1 MIKATDRLLAPAAC
15 ALLLALPGA
24 APALGQDWPSWRG
37 PDRNGVADLA
47 PLVSSWSQDGEN
59 LIWSDTWI
67 GRSTPAVF
75 DGRACANGRTG
86 DGVSKQEIVACWNA
100 GDGTKLWEHRFSVAN
115 TTVPFNRVGWGSV
128 TGDPETG
135 YLYALNID
143 GHFNVFDRDGRI
155 VWSWRLAEELG
166 RASGYGG
173 RTSTPVID
181 EERVILSV
189 IGGMWG
195 DRAGPPRHRYVAFDK
210 RTGEVLWIATPGGA
224 VADMNTQ
231 SVPIVAV
238 VDGRRLLIDG
248 NADGRIYALLAR
260 TGEKV
265 WEFHL
270 SQRGINVSP
279 VIDGA
284 TVYAAHSEENVD
296 SGRMGRVVAI
306 DATGSGDVTATHELW
321 RVEELAVGFSSP
333 ALRDGRLYVIDNSA
347 NLLALDAR
355 DGSELWS
362 TSVGTV
368 GKSSPVWAD
377 GKLYVTEVN
386 GNVTILEPGAGGA
399 AVLDTEEL
407 AVEDGR
413 YAEIYGSFAPAY
425 GRLYLTAES
434 GIYCIGDPDAPFEAR
449 DAPPP
454 ALGGER
460 SPGAAASLQVVP
472 VETILTA
479 GESASF
485 RVLAFDA
492 NGRALGERGA
502 ESAEWTIEG
511 LAGARL
517 SAGTLSTPAGAAN
530 GGGKVTASAGGLT
543 ASAQVRVFGPLPW
556 VEDFEGGRPRF
567 WIGGG
572 GNLRGVDEG
581 GQRLL
586 RKGPSRTGIHRHAVY
601 LGPADMSGY
610 TVQADVMATE
620 KGRRRADLGLINS
633 GYTLDMQGNAQ
644 RLQLRSWAAELR
656 IDERTPFEWQPNVWY
671 TLKLRVDQEAGQAA
685 VRGKAWKRGDP
696 EPADWTITATDP
708 VPVDR
713 GSPGLIAYSPVD
725 VFYDNARVMENQ

>member
-1 MIKATDRLLAPAAC
+1 MTKATDSFLLPVACLLVWSTVLAAGT
-15 ALLLALPGA
+15 AS
-24 APALGQDWPSWRG
+24 GQDWPSWRG
-37 PDRNGVADLA
+37 PGQNGVSDQVS
-47 PLVSSWSQDGEN
+47 LVSSWSKDGEN
-59 LIWSDTWI
+59 LIWSDSWI

-75 DGRACANGRTG
+75 DGRVCANGRSG
-86 DGVSKQEIVACWNA
+86 DGVSKQEIVACWDA
-100 GDGTKLWEHRFSVAN
+100 EDGTKLWEHEFSVAN

-135 YLYALNID
+135 YLFALNID
-143 GHFNVFDRDGRI
+143 GHLNVFDRDGSI

-181 EERVILSV
+181 EDRLILSV

-195 DRAGPPRHRYVAFDK
+195 DYAGPPRHRYVAFDK
-210 RTGEVLWIATPGGA
+210 RTGEVLWISTPGGN

-231 SVPIVAV
+231 SVPIVTV
-238 VDGRRLLIDG
+238 IDGRRLVIDG
-248 NADGRIYALLAR
+248 NADGHIYALLAR

-279 VIDGA
+279 VIGGT

-296 SGRMGRVVAI
+296 SGYMGRVVAI

-321 RVEELAVGFSSP
+321 RADQVTVGFSTP
-333 ALRDGRLYVIDNSA
+333 AYHDGRLYIIDNSA
-347 NLLALDAR
+347 NLSALDA
-355 DGSELWS
+355 GSGEELWT
-362 TSVGTV
+362 TSVGKV
-368 GKSSPVWAD
+368 GKASPVWAD

-386 GNVTILEPGAGGA
+386 GNVTILQPSADGAT
-399 AVLDTEEL
+399 VLDHEEL

-434 GIYCIGDPDAPFEAR
+434 GIYCIGDPSAPFEAR
-449 DAPPP
+449 DTPAP
-454 ALGGER
+454 ALGEELAPGE
-460 SPGAAASLQVVP
+460 AASLQVVP
-472 VETILTA
+472 AEVILSH
-479 GESASF
+479 GDSVSF

-502 ESAEWTIEG
+502 EWALEG
-511 LAGARL
+511 LAGAQL
-517 SAGTLSTPAGAAN
+517 SATGALTTPDGSPNAS
-530 GGGKVTASAGGLT
+530 GKVTAAVGSLT
-543 ASAQVRVFGPLPW
+543 GSAQVRVFGPLPW
-556 VEDFEGGRPRF
+556 AENFENGRPRF

-572 GNLRGVDEG
+572 GNLRAVDEG
-581 GQRLL
+581 GQQML
-586 RKGPSRTGIHRHAVY
+586 RKGPSRTGIHRHALY

-610 TVQADVMATE
+610 TIQADAMATQR
-620 KGRRRADLGLINS
+620 GRRRADLGLINN
-633 GYTLDMQGNAQ
+633 GYALDMQGNAQ
-644 RLQLRSWAAELR
+644 RLQLQSWAAELR
-656 IDERTPFEWQPNVWY
+656 IDERVPFEWEANVWY
-671 TLKLRVDQEAGQAA
+671 TLKLRVDLDGERATI
-685 VRGKAWKRGDP
+685 RGKVWKRDDT
-696 EPADWTITATDP
+696 EPADWTITAEDP

-725 VFYDNARVMENQ
+725 VFYDNVSVMENQ